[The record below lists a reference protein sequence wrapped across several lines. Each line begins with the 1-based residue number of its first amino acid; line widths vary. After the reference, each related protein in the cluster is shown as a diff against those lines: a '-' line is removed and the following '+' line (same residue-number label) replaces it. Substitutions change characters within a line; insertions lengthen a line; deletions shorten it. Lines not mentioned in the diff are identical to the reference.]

1 MSRSEPCEFVSTN
14 CPLNGGIGL
23 GDVLCEGIA
32 RASWEGRRE
41 ASEILAPR
49 LSPEVRA
56 VEPREEPGEL
66 ADPAMLDPE
75 GDDNF
80 REVGRVPRGA

>member
-1 MSRSEPCEFVSTN
+1 MSWSQPSKFVSSN
-14 CPLNGGIGL
+14 RPLNGGIGL
-23 GDVLCEGIA
+23 GDVVCEGLG
-32 RASWEGRRE
+32 RALREEWQE
-41 ASEILAPR
+41 ASVILAPR
-49 LSPEVRA
+49 LSPECWTK
-56 VEPREEPGEL
+56 ELCKELGKL